1 MMELFRIL
9 DDLES
14 IIRESKKVPLSSGKV
29 VIDSSDFLE
38 RIDRIRAIVP
48 EEMETA
54 RLIISEKERII
65 KEACKQADEYIDQ
78 SRDKVA
84 QMVDENEIT
93 RNAIK
98 MSEQI
103 ISEAE
108 EEALAIRTE
117 ANEYARQ
124 VLSHMESVLRKGLDT
139 IVKGKDELRREIEKA
154 AI

>member
-1 MMELFRIL
+1 MMEIFRIL

-14 IIRESKKVPLSSGKV
+14 IIRESKKVPLSSGKIV
-29 VIDSSDFLE
+29 VDSNNFLE
-38 RIDRIRAIVP
+38 KIDRVRAIVP

-65 KEACKQADEYIDQ
+65 KEAFKQADQYVDQ

-84 QMVDENEIT
+84 QMVDDSEIT

-98 MSEQI
+98 ISEQI
-103 ISEAE
+103 MAEAQE
-108 EEALAIRTE
+108 DAVAIRNE

-124 VLSHMESVLRKGLDT
+124 VLSHMESVLGRGLDT
-139 IVKGKDELRREIEKA
+139 IIKGKDELSREIEKGL
-154 AI
+154 I